1 MKRFIYI
8 GILFLAV
15 ALASCSK
22 DALIIQDE
30 DRETPEWTHD
40 CVTKGISTQNGG
52 SLGPDITDDG
62 ADEGGITDPNN
73 DPDGRKK
80 KP

>member
-1 MKRFIYI
+1 MKKFIYTGVLI
-8 GILFLAV
+8 LAV

-22 DALIIQDE
+22 DAFKIQNDE
-30 DRETPEWTHD
+30 ERETPEWTND
-40 CVTKGISTQNGG
+40 CGTKAISTQNGD
-52 SLGPDITDDG
+52 SVNPDG

>member
-1 MKRFIYI
+1 MKKFIYI

-22 DALIIQDE
+22 DAFKIQNDDE
-30 DRETPEWTHD
+30 RKIPQWE
-40 CVTKGISTQNGG
+40 CGTKGISSQNGDT
-52 SLGPDITDDG
+52 LNPDILDDED
-62 ADEGGITDPNN
+62 ADQGGITDPNN

>member
-1 MKRFIYI
+1 MKNFIYI

-22 DALIIQDE
+22 DAFKIQSE
-30 DRETPEWTHD
+30 EERNIPAWEYG
-40 CVTKGISTQNGG
+40 TKGVTDENGN
-52 SLGPDITDDG
+52 PIDPNIADDD

>member
-1 MKRFIYI
+1 MKKFIYI

-22 DALIIQDE
+22 DAFKIQDDE
-30 DRETPEWTHD
+30 NRDAPEWTHE
-40 CVTKGISTQNGG
+40 CGTKAISTQSSG
-52 SLGPDITDDG
+52 SAGPDITDED
-62 ADEGGITDPNN
+62 GITDPNN